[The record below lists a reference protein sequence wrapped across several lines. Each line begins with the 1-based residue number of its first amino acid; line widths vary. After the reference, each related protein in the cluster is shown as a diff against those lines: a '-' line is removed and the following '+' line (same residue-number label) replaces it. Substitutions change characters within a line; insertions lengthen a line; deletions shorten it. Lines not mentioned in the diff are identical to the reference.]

1 MNRIRFPLQ
10 SAQLTCLLLGLSLF
24 LINAPAQARG
34 DDWVLVERF
43 EQQLQQAQ
51 SGDSQAMYDVG
62 VMYELGRGTK
72 TDPVKAVEWLNR
84 AIGQNNHNARAR
96 LGALY
101 YEGKLVTRDLGK
113 ARTLLRAA
121 AEANVPSAQ
130 FHLAQMYET
139 GQGVDP
145 DAQQALHW
153 YQLASKGGY
162 YEARARIR
170 ELSATQN
177 DYSPA
182 PAAAVSPAPA
192 PAAKPARTDLLGILL
207 SGNWQRNDRSAGF
220 LPSSNTSCERLN
232 GKKLRCRSSAQQRDT
247 GYAVITYMTQAVL
260 TQNGTSN
267 TFDIVYRNTVLNTA
281 DSQKQLVPA
290 DEESNARSS
299 VSQGQQTEH
308 MLQCKLESNG
318 TVVCVKDKIA
328 TQTYKNVA
336 RAQ

>member
-1 MNRIRFPLQ
+1 MNRMRFPLHG
-10 SAQLTCLLLGLSLF
+10 AQLACLLLGLSLF

-113 ARTLLRAA
+113 ARSLLQAA

-145 DAQQALHW
+145 DAQKALHW
-153 YQLASKGGY
+153 YQLAAKGGY

-170 ELSATQN
+170 ELSAAQN
-177 DYSPA
+177 DYTPAPAAAPSPA
-182 PAAAVSPAPA
+182 PAAT
-192 PAAKPARTDLLGILL
+192 PARTDLLGILL
-207 SGNWQRNDRSAGF
+207 SGNWQRNDRGAGF
-220 LPSSNTSCERLN
+220 LPSSNTNCERLN

-260 TQNGTSN
+260 TQNGSSN
-267 TFDIVYRNTVLNTA
+267 SFDVQYRNTVLNTA
-281 DSQKQLVPA
+281 ESDKQPLPGN
-290 DEESNARSS
+290 ESNATSTVSS
-299 VSQGQQTEH
+299 GQQTDHKLE
-308 MLQCKLESNG
+308 CRLESNG

-328 TQTYKNVA
+328 TQTFRNVA